1 MVLST
6 FFLKIPS
13 ENFLGQIYMYFF
25 LFSTLPQCGP
35 KLLPNV
41 FPLHS
46 SPFLQP
52 LMKVFFPVLSTLTSN
67 LPETTADSALPNSE
81 PKITYFR
88 FSLKHYP
95 TFGTKFWYLPV
106 TKFGNLPVSYWG
118 MKSTPKFSGL
128 NIIYANYISI
138 KVGGGTVFH
147 LSWCLDWFDS
157 TSQVCS
163 TDFRQLNHPEAWL
176 GLNTQDTLFT

>member
-128 NIIYANYISI
+128 KYHLCQLYLNKSW
-138 KVGGGTVFH
+138 GGGQFFISHGV
-147 LSWCLDWFDS
+147 
-157 TSQVCS
+157 
-163 TDFRQLNHPEAWL
+163 
-176 GLNTQDTLFT
+176 